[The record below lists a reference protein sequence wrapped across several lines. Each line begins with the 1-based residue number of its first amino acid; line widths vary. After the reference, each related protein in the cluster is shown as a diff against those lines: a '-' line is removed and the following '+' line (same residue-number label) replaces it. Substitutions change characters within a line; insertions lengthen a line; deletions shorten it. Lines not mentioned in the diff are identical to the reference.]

1 MRISDWSS
9 DGCSSDL
16 IQHAV
21 HDGHGAADDGTA
33 GYHPHESPWTMLVPL
48 GLLSLGAIFSGILF
62 HHPFLYPEE
71 GMAFW
76 KSSIFFNEHLMH
88 AAHPVPTLIKWMPFA
103 AMAIGLAIA
112 WNCYIRNTAL
122 PVRLV
127 AHFGLL
133 YKFLFNK
140 WYFDELYDLLF
151 VKPAFVIGRFFWK
164 RGDEGPIDR
173 FGPAG
178 AEGPA
183 QGGRREEGR

>member
-76 KSSIFFNEHLMH
+76 KSSIRSE
-88 AAHPVPTLIKWMPFA
+88 
-103 AMAIGLAIA
+103 
-112 WNCYIRNTAL
+112 
-122 PVRLV
+122 
-127 AHFGLL
+127 
-133 YKFLFNK
+133 
-140 WYFDELYDLLF
+140 E
-151 VKPAFVIGRFFWK
+151 
-164 RGDEGPIDR
+164 
-173 FGPAG
+173 
-178 AEGPA
+178 
-183 QGGRREEGR
+183 RRVGKECVSTCRSRWSPDH